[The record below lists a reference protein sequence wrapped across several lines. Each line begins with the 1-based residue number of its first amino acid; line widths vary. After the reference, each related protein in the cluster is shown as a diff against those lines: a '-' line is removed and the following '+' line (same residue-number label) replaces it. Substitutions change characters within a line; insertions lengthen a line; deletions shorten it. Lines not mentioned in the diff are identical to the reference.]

1 MQMYMIAR
9 SAQGRDRRIGYLV
22 LFRQALDIR
31 RKDHAAPPGDEEFRK
46 MFWCW
51 W

>member
-9 SAQGRDRRIGYLV
+9 SAHGRDRRIGYRV

-31 RKDHAAPPGDEEFRK
+31 RKDHAAPPGDEVFRK
-46 MFWCW
+46 TFCC
-51 W
+51 